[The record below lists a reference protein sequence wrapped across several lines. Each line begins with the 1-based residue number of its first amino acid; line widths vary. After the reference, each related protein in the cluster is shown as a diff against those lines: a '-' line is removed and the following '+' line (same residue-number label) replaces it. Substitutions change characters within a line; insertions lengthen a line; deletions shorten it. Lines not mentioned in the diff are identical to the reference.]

1 MRKVFFSTAIIITSF
16 AFGQITLEH
25 TFPVNERVYAFA
37 KGTEMIYVSQVGNQ
51 LKIYNSSFALTKV
64 VNVPVPANYQLSF
77 WYDSE
82 EESYSISKHIFNTDD
97 LFEFVVTAS
106 NNSGPT
112 SQRKLMVINENGAL
126 IKDFHPASTY
136 GEEWELFHDSTTNTN
151 KIIIETWNGGNSQT
165 PFNEVYGLPSSALT
179 LKEIQGNKSLSAFP
193 IPTNK
198 ILNILNPQNSAKNVQ
213 IYDASGKLVAS
224 KSFGIS
230 DSKIEVNVESLPKGV
245 YIYRVG
251 DLSSKFIK
259 N

>member
-1 MRKVFFSTAIIITSF
+1 MKKILLSTAVLMTSL

-25 TFPVNERVYAFA
+25 TFPVNERVFAFA
-37 KGTEMIYVSQVGNQ
+37 KGTEMMYVSQVGNQ
-51 LKIYNSSFALTKV
+51 LKIYNSVFALTNTV
-64 VNVPVPANYQLSF
+64 SVAVPPNYQLSF

-112 SQRKLMVINENGAL
+112 SQRKLMVVNENGV
-126 IKDFHPASTY
+126 IVKDFHPTSNY
-136 GEEWELFHDSTTNTN
+136 GEEWEVFHDATTNTN
-151 KIIIETWNGGNSQT
+151 KILIETWSGGNSQT
-165 PFNEVYGLPSSALT
+165 PFNEVYGLPTSALT
-179 LKEIQGNKSLSAFP
+179 LKEIKGNKNLSAFP

-198 ILNILNPQNSAKNVQ
+198 ILNVINPQNGANKIQ
-213 IYDASGKLVAS
+213 IFDTSGKMVIN
-224 KSFGIS
+224 KSFGNS
-230 DSKIEVNVESLPKGV
+230 DNKIEIDVENLSKGV
-245 YIYRVG
+245 YIYKIG